1 MLRYRSPDGLKG
13 EEGAFLSCT
22 FWLAECLARQGRWE
36 EARAVFDRVTSTAN
50 DLGLFAEEFDPATGR
65 LLGNFPQ
72 GLTHL
77 SHIAAAVAL
86 ADGEG

>member
-1 MLRYRSPDGLKG
+1 M
-13 EEGAFLSCT
+13 F
-22 FWLAECLARQGRWE
+22 FWCAA
-36 EARAVFDRVTSTAN
+36 ARAAIALGRYSRPRSGQSSGHRRCDGSGVERLLGLAN
-50 DLGLFAEEFDPATGR
+50 DVGLFSEEYDPAAGR

-86 ADGEG
+86 AEAEA